1 MRLNLRYL
9 IMGIVISSLLWTGY
23 LAAQPPDYHPQ
34 VLAGV
39 AYFRERVDDQIPLV
53 EDLLA
58 ALKTGDLS
66 KAKMAYV
73 ESRPPYEEIEVY
85 AGSFEQEDTDIDAR
99 PYAIDGGENSPEFKG
114 FHKIEAFIY
123 RDEDLNAAIPYAEEL
138 IDSINSLKSKLDDIN
153 HFNAP
158 LNFDGMLS
166 LATEVPAK
174 KISSE
179 EETWS
184 DQSLLIFKHNWIGIH
199 SQFKPYKK
207 VLDQKIIDEV
217 EAAYQTC
224 MKTIEP
230 YFTPGKVAAT
240 PYSSINAKQRG
251 TIVKASY
258 RYRDTLLKAK
268 EALKMPDPA

>member
-1 MRLNLRYL
+1 MKLILRSA
-9 IMGIVISSLLWTGY
+9 IIGIVTCCLLWTGY
-23 LAAQPPDYHPQ
+23 LIAQPNNYDPQ
-34 VLAGV
+34 VKAGV
-39 AYFRERVDDQIPLV
+39 DYFRQRVDAQVPLV
-53 EDLLA
+53 EDLLS

-66 KAKMAYV
+66 KAKSAYV

-99 PYAIDGGENSPEFKG
+99 PYAIEGGETSPEFKG

-123 RDEDLNAAIPYAEEL
+123 RDENLAAAVPYAEEL
-138 IDSINSLKSKLDDIN
+138 LKSLKSLKGKLNDIN
-153 HFNAP
+153 NFNAP

-199 SQFKPYKK
+199 SQFEPYK
-207 VLDQKIIDEV
+207 VILDKAIGDEV

-230 YFTPGKVAAT
+230 FFTPGKVAAT

-251 TIVKASY
+251 AIIEASY
-258 RYRDTLLKAK
+258 GYRDALLKAK
-268 EALKMPDPA
+268 KALKIPDPA